1 MHPSQTRCGIEEAEF
16 IYQLPP
22 RHWCYNYSFTVT
34 TQNLAGMGE
43 SSSISHVSPAPK
55 QRELQVTI
63 FSVSVNDFIHVG
75 PVVQGVQFTVPG
87 SEIEEFGVTL
97 NMVREVYI
105 NFVCSGSSIVQTSL

>member
-1 MHPSQTRCGIEEAEF
+1 MFFC
-16 IYQLPP
+16 
-22 RHWCYNYSFTVT
+22 
-34 TQNLAGMGE
+34 
-43 SSSISHVSPAPK
+43 
-55 QRELQVTI
+55 
-63 FSVSVNDFIHVG
+63 IHVG